1 MIAAY
6 LYFPET
12 NKMSA
17 SFEHTAMK
25 SSFSLSSLRS
35 APAPPGGP
43 CEQLER
49 PYHSLTKKRKE
60 PCREAW
66 RRSWGSTASGGSAG
80 DDLWPLLQRHYDY
93 IMDNQII
100 DSCKEANGE
109 LLSHN
114 PSALLSGPCL
124 LNPTSGFNRQW
135 SLNQLVSEFDELCQW
150 LTHVQEEI
158 YSSPENLSN
167 WKLRANRM
175 AELVAVEPRR
185 AKFVEQ
191 ANAILERI
199 PEANGEVTWRIE
211 HLRIKWEALRLLLS
225 PEQPH
230 LDGENPDTV
239 DTAHELRC
247 LRRWLH
253 SMEGRLPP
261 PSLAAARS
269 ASHHEL
275 LRKLREHQVLQR
287 DVECHGRIVSSVVRL
302 CRGGDAARALERR
315 WHLLYLR
322 AIEWQCHL
330 EACLTKINTQG
341 GTSIEAVSDSD
352 DEPALKQPRLS
363 RKGSPRS
370 PRIPRSPR
378 RQRTPVNARCRENST
393 DSRQSASEEEQEYVL
408 TYTWR
413 GFGSDCES
421 ELMREQSNMAD
432 ERRVPGSFE
441 DMDVRTTDQTVPVTV
456 DQLDGLDINSSVII
470 EEKLKTPP
478 TVIKRK
484 KPIDTSKF
492 NQTDRKSK
500 HLAIFY
506 FKHHDTDSD
515 RQVIETDEKSQ
526 EESSE
531 EEWTYVGG
539 AKIANEDSTDLMTS
553 SVEIQCELPV
563 DNQKD
568 TPASPK
574 LKLESSTPDLL
585 RVENTRCKDIERLVN
600 QAEEMV
606 HKKAMAKKKGI
617 RNFKPLSLETDGKNV
632 SRNKMSRIKEWLNQ
646 SPDGKNENNQNTESY
661 DASGEYTTESE
672 VDTSLTSEERN
683 LHSSMDMSTST
694 CTVTPT
700 HHAKVTLRKKRAGNS
715 TRPWSVSCLSQLS
728 GAGASLAA
736 TPTAADAPNMTH
748 NMSISESA
756 LNTLASPHTVTP
768 SNSNSK
774 LRGSSTTVQG
784 HVSSTNT
791 MTEACTSCV
800 EANDKQ
806 CWLRRKRFK
815 LRRHNAPQ
823 NSRRERLVKS
833 LSFCGRLSPEI
844 EDKNERSAASDPAT
858 RKSRFDTTSTSGND
872 SDEELIKQ
880 QLAAMANLRKSIEK
894 THISTRED
902 GAIPE
907 QNEQNDPENTSKP
920 EFKLGPAGGTVR
932 PRLARSLERER
943 NFLALSL
950 GDPNQL
956 WDLSLDKDSD
966 VDKSVT
972 AGTEEHSSFSEQAW
986 DFYQEKYNS
995 EPYSEAP
1002 DSDAARRLLEFG
1014 DDYRAFLDSQSDCC
1028 SSLSAQPEHDQSPS
1042 GTRRRRPPSEMS
1054 RERSLPR
1061 HKRPT
1066 RTSPVETPSRKPKK
1080 SMSSAERKKTLLDS
1094 LERSRNNTSLESND
1108 GVRRRKP
1115 SDMERKKH
1123 SPEFDLLN
1131 VQALGRRRHS
1141 SNMTSD
1147 EVNSSLEYTEVNNR
1161 PDILDS
1167 LNRRRRTEKDGEA
1180 ELQKVALS
1188 ELRRRSTESI
1198 DSEDETSSPKKHSR
1212 RTWTDES
1219 ESEAEEVRSLVRRS
1233 SSALDAAEAL
1243 LERHEASPDLLRAFD
1258 YTEVVTRCRENINLL
1273 EASLAGGSLSA
1284 TLQRDVRAVSAR
1296 WSALRAA
1303 ATRRGGARRLRRE
1316 MAALRETLD
1325 DICDP
1330 ADCAPQ
1336 PHTRAQLHR
1345 RIEELKDR
1353 LSRLLECKVSMLKLT
1368 VSVRRTLGEMES
1380 DDSGL
1385 ATELA
1390 ALLSAWDDAHQRTSN
1405 ELLSLEKAICAW
1417 AEWEGALR
1425 ELQGELR
1432 GDLATL
1438 EALRDRGT
1446 IVGDQTEVATQIKQL
1461 AASLIEKKK
1470 GSSTCDSL
1478 SDSGISDGD
1487 SEGVGRRARR
1497 LGALRELARRLQATL
1512 APNSPAHRAIA
1523 KRMEQTENEVRTLQ
1537 ASCKALVEQN
1547 IPELKI
1553 DDDISVYFREN
1564 NVGPVAGSKT
1574 GSGDPD
1580 YSPRGGWVWRVLRS
1594 SLPIQL
1600 CLVAL
1605 LLAAWL
1611 VERPRC
1617 CDALNSLAQSLTP
1630 QLRYVR
1636 GPPPV

>member
-1 MIAAY
+1 
-6 LYFPET
+6 
-12 NKMSA
+12 MST
-17 SFEHTAMK
+17 SFEHSSMK

-35 APAPPGGP
+35 APAPPGGR

-66 RRSWGSTASGGSAG
+66 RRSWGSAASGGSAG
-80 DDLWPLLQRHYDY
+80 DDLWPLLQHHYDY

-109 LLSHN
+109 LLHSSVQC
-114 PSALLSGPCL
+114 PRL
-124 LNPTSGFNRQW
+124 LNPTAGFNRQW
-135 SLNQLVSEFDELCQW
+135 SLSQLVAEFNELCQW
-150 LTHVQEEI
+150 LSHVQEEI
-158 YSSPENLSN
+158 YSSPENLSSR
-167 WKLRANRM
+167 KLRMSRM
-175 AELVAVEPRR
+175 TELVSVEPRR
-185 AKFVEQ
+185 AKFIEQ
-191 ANAILERI
+191 ATAILERI
-199 PEANGEVTWRIE
+199 PEASAEVTWRIE
-211 HLRIKWEALRLLLS
+211 HLNVKWEGLRLLLS
-225 PEQPH
+225 PEQQH
-230 LDGENPDTV
+230 REGDSSDTV

-253 SMEGRLPP
+253 CMEGRLPP
-261 PSLAAARS
+261 PSLAAARG
-269 ASHHEL
+269 ANYHDL
-275 LRKLREHQVLQR
+275 LRKLSEHKVLQR

-302 CRGGDAARALERR
+302 CGGGDAARALERR

-330 EACLTKINTQG
+330 EACLARIDNQG
-341 GTSIEAVSDSD
+341 CLSVEAASDSD

-363 RKGSPRS
+363 KKG
-370 PRIPRSPR
+370 SPR
-378 RQRTPVNARCRENST
+378 RQRTPVNARRRDSSL

-421 ELMREQSNMAD
+421 ELERSRCTEMAD
-432 ERRVPGSFE
+432 ERRVPGAC
-441 DMDVRTTDQTVPVTV
+441 DVTARTTDQTVPATDHV
-456 DQLDGLDINSSVII
+456 DGLEVYNVGI
-470 EEKLKTPP
+470 EGKLKTPP

-484 KPIDTSKF
+484 KPVDTSKF

-500 HLAIFY
+500 HLATFY
-506 FKHHDTDSD
+506 FRHHDTDSD
-515 RQVIETDEKSQ
+515 RQMIETEKSQ

-539 AKIANEDSTDLMTS
+539 AKIGNEDSTDLMTS
-553 SVEIQCELPV
+553 SVEIQCELPL
-563 DNQKD
+563 DEKKEK
-568 TPASPK
+568 PPSPK
-574 LKLESSTPDLL
+574 PKLESSTPDLL
-585 RVENTRCKDIERLVN
+585 RVERSKDIVRLVN
-600 QAEEMV
+600 QAEELV
-606 HKKAMAKKKGI
+606 QKQALSKKKGS
-617 RNFKPLSLETDGKNV
+617 RSFKPLSFEEEGKNV

-646 SPDGKNENNQNTESY
+646 SSEGKNDNNQCTESY

-683 LHSSMDMSTST
+683 IHSSMDMSTST

-700 HHAKVTLRKKRAGNS
+700 HHAK
-715 TRPWSVSCLSQLS
+715 
-728 GAGASLAA
+728 
-736 TPTAADAPNMTH
+736 
-748 NMSISESA
+748 
-756 LNTLASPHTVTP
+756 
-768 SNSNSK
+768 
-774 LRGSSTTVQG
+774 G

-800 EANDKQ
+800 EAGDKHG
-806 CWLRRKRFK
+806 WLRRKRLK
-815 LRRHNAPQ
+815 LRRNNTAV
-823 NSRRERLVKS
+823 RRGERLVKS

-844 EDKNERSAASDPAT
+844 EDKHERSAASDPAT
-858 RKSRFDTTSTSGND
+858 SRKSRFDTTSTSGND

-880 QLAAMANLRKSIEK
+880 QLATIAHLRKSIEK
-894 THISTRED
+894 THISTREPD
-902 GAIPE
+902 SAIPE
-907 QNEQNDPENTSKP
+907 QNEAEPVAPS
-920 EFKLGPAGGTVR
+920 FKLGPAGGPVR

-943 NFLALSL
+943 NFIALSL
-950 GDPNQL
+950 GDPSRL
-956 WDLSLDKDSD
+956 WDLSIDKDSD
-966 VDKSVT
+966 IDKSVT

-1028 SSLSAQPEHDQSPS
+1028 SSLSAQPENDQSPS
-1042 GTRRRRPPSEMS
+1042 GTRRRRPPSDVS

-1061 HKRPT
+1061 YKRPT
-1066 RTSPVETPSRKPKK
+1066 RNSPIETPSRKPKK
-1080 SMSSAERKKTLLDS
+1080 SMSSAERKKSLLDS
-1094 LERSRNNTSLESND
+1094 LERSRNNTSIESSE

-1115 SDMERKKH
+1115 SESERKNSKR

-1131 VQALGRRRHS
+1131 VQALSRRRHS
-1141 SNMTSD
+1141 SNLTSD
-1147 EVNSSLEYTEVNNR
+1147 EINSSLEYTEVNNR

-1167 LNRRRRTEKDGEA
+1167 LSRRRRTDKDGES
-1180 ELQKVALS
+1180 ELQKIALS
-1188 ELRRRSTESI
+1188 ELRRRSTESA
-1198 DSEDETSSPKKHSR
+1198 DSEGESSSPVKR
-1212 RTWTDES
+1212 RWGES
-1219 ESEAEEVRSLVRRS
+1219 DSEAEGARALLRRS
-1233 SSALDAAEAL
+1233 GAALDAAEAQL
-1243 LERHEASPDLLRAFD
+1243 ARHDASPDLLRAFD
-1258 YTEVVTRCRENINLL
+1258 YTEIVTRCRENINLL
-1273 EASLAGGSLSA
+1273 DAALAGGTLST

-1325 DICDP
+1325 DICEP
-1330 ADCAPQ
+1330 GDCAPQ

-1345 RIEELKDR
+1345 RIEELKER

-1368 VSVRRTLGEMES
+1368 VSVRRALGDMEN
-1380 DDSGL
+1380 DDGGL
-1385 ATELA
+1385 GADLA

-1405 ELLSLEKAICAW
+1405 ELLSLEKAVCAW
-1417 AEWEGALR
+1417 AEWESALR
-1425 ELQGELR
+1425 ELQGALR

-1438 EALRDRGT
+1438 EALRDRGAIT
-1446 IVGDQTEVATQIKQL
+1446 GDQTEVAAQIRQL
-1461 AASLIEKKK
+1461 AASLVDKKK
-1470 GSSTCDSL
+1470 GGSTCDSL

-1487 SEGVGRRARR
+1487 SEGAGRRARR
-1497 LGALRELARRLQATL
+1497 LSALRELARRLQAAL
-1512 APNSPAHRAIA
+1512 APNSPAQRAIA

-1537 ASCKALVEQN
+1537 ESCRALVELS
-1547 IPELKI
+1547 IPDLKI
-1553 DDDISVYFREN
+1553 EEETRDNSIAA
-1564 NVGPVAGSKT
+1564 VAGSKT

-1617 CDALNSLAQSLTP
+1617 CDALNSLAQTLTP

>member
-1 MIAAY
+1 
-6 LYFPET
+6 
-12 NKMSA
+12 MST
-17 SFEHTAMK
+17 SFEHSSMK

-35 APAPPGGP
+35 AQAPTGGR

-66 RRSWGSTASGGSAG
+66 RRSWGSAASGGSAV
-80 DDLWPLLQRHYDY
+80 DDLWPLLQHHYDY

-100 DSCKEANGE
+100 NTCKEANGE
-109 LLSHN
+109 LLSHSTSMHGC
-114 PSALLSGPCL
+114 PRL

-135 SLNQLVSEFDELCQW
+135 SLSQLVAEFNELCQW

-158 YSSPENLSN
+158 YSSPENLSSR
-167 WKLRANRM
+167 KLRMCRM
-175 AELVAVEPRR
+175 TELVSVEPRR
-185 AKFVEQ
+185 AKFIEQ
-191 ANAILERI
+191 ASAILERI
-199 PEANGEVTWRIE
+199 PEASAEVTWRIE
-211 HLRIKWEALRLLLS
+211 HLNVKWEGLRLLLS
-225 PEQPH
+225 PEQQH
-230 LDGENPDTV
+230 REGDSSDTV

-253 SMEGRLPP
+253 CMEGRLPP
-261 PSLAAARS
+261 PSLGAARG
-269 ASHHEL
+269 APYHEL
-275 LRKLREHQVLQR
+275 LRKLSEHKVLQR
-287 DVECHGRIVSSVVRL
+287 DVECHSRIVSSVVRL
-302 CRGGDAARALERR
+302 CGGGDAARALERR

-330 EACLTKINTQG
+330 EACLARIDNQG
-341 GTSIEAVSDSD
+341 CISVEAVSDSD

-363 RKGSPRS
+363 RRG
-370 PRIPRSPR
+370 SPR
-378 RQRTPVNARCRENST
+378 RQRTPVNARRRDSSL
-393 DSRQSASEEEQEYVL
+393 DSRQSASEEEQEYAL

-421 ELMREQSNMAD
+421 ELERARHIAMAD
-432 ERRVPGSFE
+432 ERRVPGAR
-441 DMDVRTTDQTVPVTV
+441 DVTARPTDQTVPATDHV
-456 DQLDGLDINSSVII
+456 DGIELHNVAI
-470 EEKLKTPP
+470 EEKIRTPP

-484 KPIDTSKF
+484 KPVDTSKF
-492 NQTDRKSK
+492 NQSDRKSK
-500 HLAIFY
+500 HLGTFY

-515 RQVIETDEKSQ
+515 RQMIETEKSQ

-531 EEWTYVGG
+531 EEWTYVDGG
-539 AKIANEDSTDLMTS
+539 KIGNEDSTDIMTS
-553 SVEIQCELPV
+553 SVEIQCELPL
-563 DNQKD
+563 DGKKD
-568 TPASPK
+568 KAPSPK
-574 LKLESSTPDLL
+574 PKLESSTPDLL
-585 RVENTRCKDIERLVN
+585 RVESSRCKDLERLVN
-600 QAEEMV
+600 QAEELV
-606 HKKAMAKKKGI
+606 QKQVLSKKKGS
-617 RNFKPLSLETDGKNV
+617 RAFKPLSFEEEGKNV

-646 SPDGKNENNQNTESY
+646 SSEGKNDNNQGTESY

-683 LHSSMDMSTST
+683 IHSSMDMSTST

-715 TRPWSVSCLSQLS
+715 ARPWSVSCLSQLS
-728 GAGASLAA
+728 GAGTSLVA
-736 TPTAADAPNMTH
+736 TPTAGDVAAMSH

-756 LNTLASPHTVTP
+756 LNTLASPQRVTP

-800 EANDKQ
+800 EASDKQ
-806 CWLRRKRFK
+806 CWLRRKRLK
-815 LRRHNAPQ
+815 LRRNNTAV
-823 NSRRERLVKS
+823 RRERLVKS
-833 LSFCGRLSPEI
+833 LSFCGRMSPEI
-844 EDKNERSAASDPAT
+844 EDKHERSAASDPAT
-858 RKSRFDTTSTSGND
+858 SRKSRFDTTSTSGND

-880 QLAAMANLRKSIEK
+880 QLATIAHLRKSIEK
-894 THISTRED
+894 THISTREPD
-902 GAIPE
+902 SAIPE
-907 QNEQNDPENTSKP
+907 QNEVEPVAPS
-920 EFKLGPAGGTVR
+920 FKLGPAGGSVR

-943 NFLALSL
+943 NFIALSL
-950 GDPNQL
+950 GDPSRL
-956 WDLSLDKDSD
+956 WDLSIDKDSD

-1028 SSLSAQPEHDQSPS
+1028 SSLSAQPEHEQSPS
-1042 GTRRRRPPSEMS
+1042 GTRRRRPPSDAS

-1061 HKRPT
+1061 YKRPS
-1066 RTSPVETPSRKPKK
+1066 RNSPIESTSRKPKK
-1080 SMSSAERKKTLLDS
+1080 SMSSAERKKSLLDS
-1094 LERSRNNTSLESND
+1094 LERSRNNTSIESSD

-1115 SDMERKKH
+1115 SESERKNNKR

-1131 VQALGRRRHS
+1131 VQALSRRRHS
-1141 SNMTSD
+1141 SNLTSD

-1167 LNRRRRTEKDGEA
+1167 LSRRRRADKDGES
-1180 ELQKVALS
+1180 ELHKIVLS
-1188 ELRRRSTESI
+1188 ELRRRSTESA
-1198 DSEDETSSPKKHSR
+1198 DSE
-1212 RTWTDES
+1212 ES
-1219 ESEAEEVRSLVRRS
+1219 ASGRAWGADSDSEAEGPRALLRRS
-1233 SSALDAAEAL
+1233 GAALLAAEAVL
-1243 LERHEASPDLLRAFD
+1243 ARHDAEPDLLRAPD
-1258 YTEVVTRCRENINLL
+1258 YTEIVTRCRENINLL
-1273 EASLAGGSLSA
+1273 DAALAGGTLST

-1325 DICDP
+1325 DVCEP
-1330 ADCAPQ
+1330 GDCAPQ

-1345 RIEELKDR
+1345 RIEELKER
-1353 LSRLLECKVSMLKLT
+1353 LSRLLECKVSILKLT
-1368 VSVRRTLGEMES
+1368 VSVRRALGEMES
-1380 DDSGL
+1380 DDGGL
-1385 ATELA
+1385 AADLA
-1390 ALLSAWDDAHQRTSN
+1390 SLLSAWDDAHQRTSN
-1405 ELLSLEKAICAW
+1405 ELLSLEKAVCAW

-1425 ELQGELR
+1425 ELQGALR

-1446 IVGDQTEVATQIKQL
+1446 AVGDQNEVAAQIRQL
-1461 AASLIEKKK
+1461 AASLVDKKK
-1470 GSSTCDSL
+1470 GGSTCDSL

-1487 SEGVGRRARR
+1487 SEGAGRRARR
-1497 LGALRELARRLQATL
+1497 LSALRELARRLQAAL
-1512 APNSPAHRAIA
+1512 APNSPAQRAIA

-1537 ASCKALVEQN
+1537 ESCRALVEQN
-1547 IPELKI
+1547 IPDLKI
-1553 DDDISVYFREN
+1553 EEDTRDNTITVITGN
-1564 NVGPVAGSKT
+1564 KT

-1580 YSPRGGWVWRVLRS
+1580 YIPRGGWVWRVLRS

-1617 CDALNSLAQSLTP
+1617 CDALNSLAQTLTP

>member
-1 MIAAY
+1 M
-6 LYFPET
+6 
-12 NKMSA
+12 
-17 SFEHTAMK
+17 
-25 SSFSLSSLRS
+25 
-35 APAPPGGP
+35 
-43 CEQLER
+43 
-49 PYHSLTKKRKE
+49 
-60 PCREAW
+60 
-66 RRSWGSTASGGSAG
+66 
-80 DDLWPLLQRHYDY
+80 
-93 IMDNQII
+93 
-100 DSCKEANGE
+100 
-109 LLSHN
+109 
-114 PSALLSGPCL
+114 
-124 LNPTSGFNRQW
+124 
-135 SLNQLVSEFDELCQW
+135 
-150 LTHVQEEI
+150 
-158 YSSPENLSN
+158 
-167 WKLRANRM
+167 
-175 AELVAVEPRR
+175 
-185 AKFVEQ
+185 
-191 ANAILERI
+191 
-199 PEANGEVTWRIE
+199 
-211 HLRIKWEALRLLLS
+211 
-225 PEQPH
+225 
-230 LDGENPDTV
+230 
-239 DTAHELRC
+239 
-247 LRRWLH
+247 
-253 SMEGRLPP
+253 
-261 PSLAAARS
+261 
-269 ASHHEL
+269 
-275 LRKLREHQVLQR
+275 VLQR

-302 CRGGDAARALERR
+302 CGGGDAARALERR

-330 EACLTKINTQG
+330 EACLARIDNQG
-341 GTSIEAVSDSD
+341 CHSAEAASDSD

-363 RKGSPRS
+363 RRG
-370 PRIPRSPR
+370 SPR
-378 RQRTPVNARCRENST
+378 RQRTPVNARRRDSSF

-421 ELMREQSNMAD
+421 ELERARYSKMAD
-432 ERRVPGSFE
+432 ERRVPGAC
-441 DMDVRTTDQTVPVTV
+441 DVTARATDQTVPAT
-456 DQLDGLDINSSVII
+456 DQVDGLEAHNVGL

-484 KPIDTSKF
+484 KPVDTSKF

-500 HLAIFY
+500 HLATFY

-515 RQVIETDEKSQ
+515 RQMIETEKSQ

-539 AKIANEDSTDLMTS
+539 AKIGNEDSTDIMTS

-563 DNQKD
+563 DEKKD
-568 TPASPK
+568 KPPSPK
-574 LKLESSTPDLL
+574 PKLESSTPDLL
-585 RVENTRCKDIERLVN
+585 RVERCKDIERLVN
-600 QAEEMV
+600 QAEELV
-606 HKKAMAKKKGI
+606 QKQAMSKKKGP
-617 RNFKPLSLETDGKNV
+617 RSFKPLSFEEEGKNV

-646 SPDGKNENNQNTESY
+646 SSEGKSDNNQNQESY

-683 LHSSMDMSTST
+683 IHSSMDMSTST

-715 TRPWSVSCLSQLS
+715 ARPWSVSCLSQLS
-728 GAGASLAA
+728 GAGASLVA
-736 TPTAADAPNMTH
+736 TPTAGDVAAMSH

-756 LNTLASPHTVTP
+756 LNTLASPQRVTP

-800 EANDKQ
+800 EAGDKHG
-806 CWLRRKRFK
+806 WFRRKRLK
-815 LRRHNAPQ
+815 LRRNNTAV
-823 NSRRERLVKS
+823 RRGERLVKS

-844 EDKNERSAASDPAT
+844 EDKHERSAASDPAT
-858 RKSRFDTTSTSGND
+858 SRKSRFDTTSTSGND

-880 QLAAMANLRKSIEK
+880 QLATIAHLRKSIEK
-894 THISTRED
+894 THISTREPD
-902 GAIPE
+902 SAIPE
-907 QNEQNDPENTSKP
+907 QNEAEPVAPS
-920 EFKLGPAGGTVR
+920 FKLGPAGGPVR

-943 NFLALSL
+943 NFIALSL
-950 GDPNQL
+950 GDPSRL
-956 WDLSLDKDSD
+956 WDLSIDKDSD
-966 VDKSVT
+966 IDKSVT

-1028 SSLSAQPEHDQSPS
+1028 SSLSAQPEHDASPS
-1042 GTRRRRPPSEMS
+1042 GTRRRRPPSDAS

-1061 HKRPT
+1061 YKRPT
-1066 RTSPVETPSRKPKK
+1066 RNSPIETPSRKPKK
-1080 SMSSAERKKTLLDS
+1080 SMSSAERKKSLLDS
-1094 LERSRNNTSLESND
+1094 LERSRNNTSIESSE

-1115 SDMERKKH
+1115 SESERKNSKR

-1131 VQALGRRRHS
+1131 VQALSRRRHS
-1141 SNMTSD
+1141 SNLTSD

-1167 LNRRRRTEKDGEA
+1167 LNRRRRTDKDGES
-1180 ELQKVALS
+1180 ELQKIVLS
-1188 ELRRRSTESI
+1188 ELRRRSTESA
-1198 DSEDETSSPKKHSR
+1198 DSEGESSSPKKHSR
-1212 RTWTDES
+1212 RNWDGDS
-1219 ESEAEEVRSLVRRS
+1219 ESSGASVRALVRRS
-1233 SSALDAAEAL
+1233 SGALDAAEAAL
-1243 LERHEASPDLLRAFD
+1243 ARHDAEPDLLRAFD
-1258 YTEVVTRCRENINLL
+1258 YTEIVTRCRENINLL
-1273 EASLAGGSLSA
+1273 DAALAGGSLSP

-1325 DICDP
+1325 DICEP
-1330 ADCAPQ
+1330 GDCAPQ

-1345 RIEELKDR
+1345 RIEELKER

-1368 VSVRRTLGEMES
+1368 VSVRRALGDMEN
-1380 DDSGL
+1380 DDGGL
-1385 ATELA
+1385 AADLA
-1390 ALLSAWDDAHQRTSN
+1390 TLLSAWDDAHQRTSN
-1405 ELLSLEKAICAW
+1405 ELLSLEKAVCAW
-1417 AEWEGALR
+1417 AEWESALR
-1425 ELQGELR
+1425 ELQGALR
-1432 GDLATL
+1432 GDLLTL
-1438 EALRDRGT
+1438 EALKDRGVVT
-1446 IVGDQTEVATQIKQL
+1446 GDQTEVANQIRQL
-1461 AASLIEKKK
+1461 AASLVDKKK
-1470 GSSTCDSL
+1470 GGSTCDSL

-1487 SEGVGRRARR
+1487 SEGAGRRARR
-1497 LGALRELARRLQATL
+1497 LSALRELARRLQAAL
-1512 APNSPAHRAIA
+1512 APNSPAQRAIA

-1537 ASCKALVEQN
+1537 ESCRALVELS
-1547 IPELKI
+1547 IPDLKI
-1553 DDDISVYFREN
+1553 EEDTRDKSIAA
-1564 NVGPVAGSKT
+1564 VAGSKT
-1574 GSGDPD
+1574 GAGDPD

-1617 CDALNSLAQSLTP
+1617 CDALNSLAQTLTP